1 MSGIKT
7 GDKIPSFSL
16 PDQDSNIVHI
26 DDLIGKSKLV
36 IFFYPK
42 DNTIGCIREA
52 CGFRDQMEAFR
63 NLDATIIGIS
73 SDSPGSHK
81 KFASRY
87 DLNFTLLS
95 DNNAKIRK
103 LFGVKSNLFGIIDG
117 RATYIINK
125 KGVVVDILN
134 SQWSPVKHIKQALS
148 VLRQ

>member
-52 CGFRDQMEAFR
+52 CGFRDHMEAFR